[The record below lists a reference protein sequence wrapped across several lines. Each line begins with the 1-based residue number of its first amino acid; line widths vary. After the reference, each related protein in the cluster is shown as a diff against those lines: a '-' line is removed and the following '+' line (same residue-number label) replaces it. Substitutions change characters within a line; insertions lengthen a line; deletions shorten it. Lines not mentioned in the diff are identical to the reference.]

1 MNCDAA
7 SERLLD
13 WIDGRLTES
22 ERSAVLTHLNGC
34 PACRSE
40 LGDLQRLQ
48 QQLGEMAVPEPS
60 PALRADFYAQ
70 LETFREE
77 VKPRP
82 VRRFLH
88 TYAFRAVAACLL
100 LSVGIGA
107 GFWLS
112 ERSAS
117 RRQVD
122 ELSEQVRDMRQMM
135 MLSLLENPSATERL
149 RAVSYTR
156 DMNEVND
163 KVLDALLT
171 TLNNDPNPNVRLVTL
186 DALVQLGSD
195 PRVRQGLVQAL
206 GNQESPLVQVA
217 LADAM
222 VKLQEKR
229 SVKPLKRL
237 LRRENLNDLV
247 KTKIEQSIKDL
258 S

>member
-7 SERLLD
+7 SERMLD

-22 ERSAVLTHLNGC
+22 ERASMLAHLNGC

-40 LGDLQRLQ
+40 LRDLERVQ
-48 QQLGEMAVPEPS
+48 QQLGSLAVPEPS
-60 PALRADFYAQ
+60 AGLRRNFYEQ
-70 LETFREE
+70 LETFKEE
-77 VKPRP
+77 GKPRP
-82 VRRFLH
+82 VRKFFQ
-88 TYAFRAVAACLL
+88 TNGFRAAAACLL
-100 LSVGIGA
+100 MAVGIGV
-107 GFWLS
+107 GYWLS

-117 RRQVD
+117 RQQVD

-156 DMNEVND
+156 DLNEVND

-186 DALVQLGSD
+186 EALVQLGSD
-195 PRVRQGLVQAL
+195 PRVRQGLVKAL
-206 GNQESPLVQVA
+206 GYQDSPLVQVA

-222 VKLQEKR
+222 VRLQEKR
-229 SVKPLKRL
+229 SVKPLRRL